1 MLEMAERIIWGS
13 RTVLKSQIVFVQEA
27 MCTSAV
33 QYATRRP
40 RTAYLKQ
47 ERVVRRQYYKES
59 SRAFTTELT
68 RNV

>member
-1 MLEMAERIIWGS
+1 MLEMAEGIIWGS
-13 RTVLKSQIVFVQEA
+13 RAVLKSQIVFVQEA
-27 MCTSAV
+27 MCTRAV

-40 RTAYLKQ
+40 QDSLFGARKGS
-47 ERVVRRQYYKES
+47 RRHYYKES